1 MGIKAVVFDYGQVIS
16 LPQDPKVI
24 DALAGRIGVERD
36 KFESLLWSLR
46 REYDRGTVTAKEYYR
61 ELLSQLGV
69 SMDDGDIDELIEIDL
84 LSWKNINSATV
95 ALMED
100 LKTAGYI
107 LGILSNMPKDF
118 LAWAR
123 KNIPV
128 FSMPQIG
135 LFSCEVNLVKP
146 EAAIYEKLISM
157 SGVEAGELVF
167 FDDNPE
173 NVRSAASMGINAFL
187 WESPEKA
194 RRELSSLG
202 VGLKKIPA

>member
-24 DALAGRIGVERD
+24 DELARRVGAERD

-61 ELLSQLGV
+61 NLLSKLGA
-69 SMDDGDIDELIEIDL
+69 SIEDKAMDELIEIDL
-84 LSWKNINSATV
+84 LSWKNIDSGTV

-100 LKTAGYI
+100 VKKAGYI
-107 LGILSNMPKDF
+107 LGILSNMPHDF

-128 FSMPQIG
+128 FSLPHVG

-146 EAAIYEKLISM
+146 ETAIYEKLISM
-157 SGVEAGELVF
+157 AAVEAGELVF
-167 FDDNPE
+167 FEDNPE
-173 NVRSAASMGINAFL
+173 NVRSAVSMGIKAFL

-202 VGLKKIPA
+202 VRL

>member
-1 MGIKAVVFDYGQVIS
+1 MDIKAVVFDYGQVIS

-36 KFESLLWSLR
+36 KFESLLWFLR
-46 REYDRGTVTAKEYYR
+46 REYDRGTVTAIEYYK

-69 SMDDGDIDELIEIDL
+69 SMDDEAIAELIEIDL
-84 LSWKNINSATV
+84 LSWKNIDSGTV

-100 LKTAGYI
+100 VKKAGYI
-107 LGILSNMPKDF
+107 LGILSNMPHDF

-128 FSMPQIG
+128 FSLPHIG
-135 LFSCEVNLVKP
+135 LFSCELNLVKP
-146 EAAIYEKLISM
+146 EPAIYEKLLSM

-167 FDDNPE
+167 FDDNNE
-173 NVRSAASMGINAFL
+173 NVRSAVSMGINAFL

-194 RRELSSLG
+194 RRDLSSLG
-202 VGLKKIPA
+202 VKL